1 MPPSCGDNP
10 VERARSLRKSASNRV
25 RALECFILGAGTDP
39 AVHYEAASLAYELG
53 DTDRLFWALRGAIR
67 LAPFFGDGYFELGN
81 ALTSSG
87 RPHEAIASYKSAI
100 DTAQVSDMP
109 MTMNNLGN
117 AMADAGDHDGAMA
130 TFRRGLKLAPTF
142 TYLHNGLANVLST
155 HSRDTEAVVT
165 LRRALRSE
173 PSAHYCRYNLGHA
186 LRRLKREDEAERAF
200 VRALEAVPSDWRYIQ
215 GLGQLR
221 HETHRLS
228 EATFLYGAAQRQL
241 ASGGLP
247 RSAPLERDTASALR
261 EAKRFP
267 EAEVAARRVLALQPD
282 NPDSYA
288 VLKDVLK
295 EANRLEE
302 SAHYHQ
308 READYDVLTKAA
320 SAPQGSA
327 TRWRPR

>member
-1 MPPSCGDNP
+1 M
-10 VERARSLRKSASNRV
+10 
-25 RALECFILGAGTDP
+25 
-39 AVHYEAASLAYELG
+39 
-53 DTDRLFWALRGAIR
+53 
-67 LAPFFGDGYFELGN
+67 
-81 ALTSSG
+81 
-87 RPHEAIASYKSAI
+87 
-100 DTAQVSDMP
+100 
-109 MTMNNLGN
+109 
-117 AMADAGDHDGAMA
+117 
-130 TFRRGLKLAPTF
+130 
-142 TYLHNGLANVLST
+142 
-155 HSRDTEAVVT
+155 
-165 LRRALRSE
+165 
-173 PSAHYCRYNLGHA
+173 
-186 LRRLKREDEAERAF
+186 
-200 VRALEAVPSDWRYIQ
+200 
-215 GLGQLR
+215 
-221 HETHRLS
+221 S

-308 READYDVLTKAA
+308 READYDVLTRRRRLRKR
-320 SAPQGSA
+320 SA